1 MRNGMSVKEVYKR
14 LDQCDRLEEAYD
26 KLWYRHVSMSSSL
39 NKITMRLI
47 RTAGQYAAITK
58 DPSATKEDILEF
70 RGKMSGLNEACQI
83 IEEILKEDLKTA
95 SESEEDENGT

>member
-26 KLWYRHVSMSSSL
+26 KLLYQHVSMTSSL
-39 NKITMRLI
+39 WKVTTHLI
-47 RTAGQYAAITK
+47 RTADQYAAITK

-83 IEEILKEDLKTA
+83 IEDILKEDLKTA
-95 SESEEDENGT
+95 NESEEDEDGT